1 MVVVYFVS
9 NTNVGCNLNATMRR
23 SLEFARTD
31 KLKKVF
37 QYLCDN
43 IQYQMKAPSMTASK
57 KDGSGS
63 KTLYMTNINAIEEM
77 TRPNLEKTLEELDL
91 EDQQEIL
98 VADATTP
105 QTMIFRLK
113 FL

>member
-1 MVVVYFVS
+1 
-9 NTNVGCNLNATMRR
+9 
-23 SLEFARTD
+23 
-31 KLKKVF
+31 
-37 QYLCDN
+37 
-43 IQYQMKAPSMTASK
+43 
-57 KDGSGS
+57 
-63 KTLYMTNINAIEEM
+63 MTNINAIEEM